1 MKEDPADRRART
13 WLVNAYLSAGRTP
26 DAEKLLNQALKKN
39 PKDSDALLQRG
50 EIALTA
56 QNFNQAETDLNRVAQ
71 LQPTAPEVHYI
82 LAKLYGARKEDPRS
96 RQELAKALELNP
108 YLMTARLELA
118 QSLIAGHSAQAAL
131 DSLNDAPASQK
142 TAPALVAER
151 NWALWAKGDMAE
163 MRKGIDQGLADG
175 KSTELLLQDG
185 LWKLRSGNAAA
196 ARAAL
201 ESALNINPGD
211 IRALAALHQVMT
223 QQKQSSTGLQEIK
236 EYAAKQPKSAPVQEF
251 LGATLASQG
260 LHEEAKQAF
269 LAAKA
274 ADPQAVSS
282 DFSIVQLDVADNK
295 FNDAEHRLKDLISS
309 RGENAIARLWM
320 GNFEEI
326 KGDHAAALE
335 NFRKSVQTDPG
346 NAQALN
352 NLAYL
357 LANATAIRKRL

>member
-1 MKEDPADRRART
+1 
-13 WLVNAYLSAGRTP
+13 
-26 DAEKLLNQALKKN
+26 
-39 PKDSDALLQRG
+39 
-50 EIALTA
+50 
-56 QNFNQAETDLNRVAQ
+56 
-71 LQPTAPEVHYI
+71 
-82 LAKLYGARKEDPRS
+82 
-96 RQELAKALELNP
+96 
-108 YLMTARLELA
+108 MTARLELA
-118 QSLIAGHSAQAAL
+118 QALIAGHSAQAAL

-295 FNDAEHRLKDLISS
+295 LNDAEHRLKDLISS
-309 RGENAIARLWM
+309 RGENATARLWI
-320 GNFEEI
+320 GNLEEI
-326 KGDHAAALE
+326 KGNHAAALE
-335 NFRKSVQTDPG
+335 NFRKSVQADPG

-357 LANATAIRKRL
+357 LGEIGNNTEEALKYAQKAVEMVPDRPAYYDTLGWALYRKGLYTAAVPYLERAAAGDKSHVVWTYHLAMAYAKSGDLARGRTALQAALKRDPNVPEAKHAREVIEQKN